1 MELTPILLGQ
11 YIFAALVGAGLGLL
25 AVALCY
31 ALCVVLVGVAN
42 GEKPK

>member
-1 MELTPILLGQ
+1 VELTPILLGQ

-31 ALCVVLVGVAN
+31 ALCVILLGLSP